1 MKRSSGA
8 PGAPRVRVTF
18 VRPLAVLVSV
28 VAVASVVTVARPA
41 LAQEP
46 SELPPEIGYNYNEIE
61 TPRIAGTGGA
71 LRAFSNSLHALFI
84 NPANMA
90 AARVYHMGAFAQIW
104 PEASRQGYGAAA
116 VDSVVSGAKVAGGV
130 GGTFNLQDTDGINRR
145 WTDVRF
151 ALAYPIADQFFIGAG
166 GRYMWLTQD
175 GAGPLGRSLASSGLE
190 DQVILREI
198 TFDAGLTLKPTP
210 ELALSIVGNNLTAPS
225 HGFHPVSVG
234 GGAGAAFG
242 DFSLEGDLVADF
254 VTWDETT
261 LRAMAGFE
269 MLFADHV
276 SARLGYRFDEGAVSH
291 ALSGGVGYI
300 DRTFDVDVAVRRT
313 VAGDAATTIV
323 LGFTYHLDSTGLTP
337 GPGEAF

>member
-1 MKRSSGA
+1 
-8 PGAPRVRVTF
+8 VRATLA
-18 VRPLAVLVSV
+18 RPLAVLVSV
-28 VAVASVVTVARPA
+28 AAVGSVVTVSRPA

-166 GRYMWLTQD
+166 GRYIWLTQE
-175 GAGPLGRSLASSGLE
+175 GAGPLGRSLASSGLD
-190 DQVILREI
+190 DQAILREI

-210 ELALSIVGNNLTAPS
+210 QLALSIVGNNLTAPS
-225 HGFHPVSVG
+225 HSYHPVSVG
-234 GGAGAAFG
+234 GGAGGAFG

-276 SARLGYRFDEGAVSH
+276 SARVGYRFDEGAESH

-313 VAGDAATTIV
+313 IAGDAATAIV

>member
-1 MKRSSGA
+1 
-8 PGAPRVRVTF
+8 VRVTF
-18 VRPLAVLVSV
+18 VRPFA
-28 VAVASVVTVARPA
+28 ACIASVAAFVVTAIATPVF
-41 LAQEP
+41 AQEP

-61 TPRIAGTGGA
+61 TPRIAGTSGA

-130 GGTFNLQDTDGINRR
+130 GGTFNLQDTDGINRP

-166 GRYMWLTQD
+166 GRYIWLTQE
-175 GAGPLGRSLASSGLE
+175 GAGPLGRSLASSGLQ
-190 DQVILREI
+190 DQAILREI
-198 TFDAGLTLKPTP
+198 TFDAGVTLKPTP
-210 ELALSIVGNNLTAPS
+210 ELALSLVGNNLTAPNHS
-225 HGFHPVSVG
+225 FHPVTIG
-234 GGAGAAFG
+234 GGAGGAFG

-254 VTWDETT
+254 TTWDRTT
-261 LRAMAGFE
+261 MRAMAGFE
-269 MLFADHV
+269 ALFADHV
-276 SARLGYRFDEGAVSH
+276 SARVGYRFDEGAHSH
-291 ALSGGVGYI
+291 AISGGVGYI

-313 VAGDAATTIV
+313 VSGDTATAIV